1 MMKLNDEQRAVLAE
15 TLAELMLDSMDGK
28 TMERMVYDLYLDEY
42 LMMDDEDLLLEAENY
57 DITVEQP
64 SVIIV

>member
-1 MMKLNDEQRAVLAE
+1 MKLTDEQRAVLAE
-15 TLAELMLDSMDGK
+15 TLAELMLESMDGK

-42 LMMDDEDLLLEAENY
+42 LMMDDEDLLLEAESY

>member
-1 MMKLNDEQRAVLAE
+1 MKLTDEQRAVLAE
-15 TLAELMLDSMDGK
+15 TLAELMLESIDGK

>member
-1 MMKLNDEQRAVLAE
+1 MMKLNDDQRALLAE
-15 TLAELMLDSMDGK
+15 TLAELMLESMDGK
-28 TMERMVYDLYLDEY
+28 TMERMVYDLYHDEY

>member
-1 MMKLNDEQRAVLAE
+1 MKLTDEQRAVLAE
-15 TLAELMLDSMDGK
+15 TLAELMLESMDGK

>member
-1 MMKLNDEQRAVLAE
+1 MMKLNDDQRAVLAE
-15 TLAELMLDSMDGK
+15 TLAELMLESMDGK

-64 SVIIV
+64 SAIII